1 MAQNYQQKK
10 KEETKKAREGRE
22 GSAPTPYPL
31 PPTPYPLPP
40 TPYHS
45 RISVTQVFPY
55 NYFLGHTIIYFR

>member
-10 KEETKKAREGRE
+10 KEERKKAREGRE
-22 GSAPTPYPL
+22 GSA
-31 PPTPYPLPP
+31 PTPYPLPP

-55 NYFLGHTIIYFR
+55 DYFLGHTIIYFR